1 MDNSNR
7 FYDELIVEQQT
18 IHSKLKND
26 KLESKDERD
35 LHKHLSLID
44 TLIKNVYK
52 YNKYAKEKGKPK

>member
-7 FYDELIVEQQT
+7 FYDELIVEQSS

-26 KLESKDERD
+26 RLEPKEEKE

-52 YNKYAKEKGKPK
+52 YNKYTKDKGKK